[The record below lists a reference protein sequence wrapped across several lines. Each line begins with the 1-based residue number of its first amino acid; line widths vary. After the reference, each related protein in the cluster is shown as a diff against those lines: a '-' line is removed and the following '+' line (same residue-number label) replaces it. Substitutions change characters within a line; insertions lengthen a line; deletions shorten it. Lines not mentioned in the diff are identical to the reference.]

1 MAIKVGMPN
10 LGHTMEEG
18 TVINWLKQPGDPV
31 TRGEPLAEVESD
43 KVVFTIEAPATGLL
57 LQVLVPSDGVAK
69 VGQALGYIG
78 QAGES
83 VSEGEASP
91 PAMAAPSP
99 TVTTGAPESAAAPTN
114 ERPSTQ
120 RTRVSPL
127 ARRLAQEHGLDPE
140 QLTGTGPAGSVTQE
154 DVLAAVAVRTTTAA
168 TPATAPPV
176 AERRPLRAMRRTIAQ
191 RMTQSWQ
198 QAPHVTEMMEVDM
211 AAADAYR
218 NAHGLS
224 YTDLIVAAAARGLG
238 EHPNLNAALVG
249 DTVEIY
255 AAVNIGLAVAVDDGL
270 VIPVLRDAARL
281 SLADIS
287 QQRRALVEKA
297 TAGRLSLD
305 DLAGGTFTITNLGAE
320 GVRYFTPILNPPQA
334 AILGVG
340 SIAPRA
346 VVIAGSLQ
354 ARPTLDLSL
363 TFDHRVVDGL
373 PAARFLARIKALLE
387 APDSLGDTT
396 RQ

>member
-1 MAIKVGMPN
+1 
-10 LGHTMEEG
+10 
-18 TVINWLKQPGDPV
+18 
-31 TRGEPLAEVESD
+31 
-43 KVVFTIEAPATGLL
+43 
-57 LQVLVPSDGVAK
+57 
-69 VGQALGYIG
+69 
-78 QAGES
+78 
-83 VSEGEASP
+83 
-91 PAMAAPSP
+91 
-99 TVTTGAPESAAAPTN
+99 
-114 ERPSTQ
+114 
-120 RTRVSPL
+120 
-127 ARRLAQEHGLDPE
+127 
-140 QLTGTGPAGSVTQE
+140 
-154 DVLAAVAVRTTTAA
+154 
-168 TPATAPPV
+168 
-176 AERRPLRAMRRTIAQ
+176 MRRTIAQ

-218 NAHGLS
+218 SAHALS
-224 YTDLIVAAAARGLG
+224 YTDLIVAAAARSLG

-255 AAVNIGLAVAVDDGL
+255 AVVNIGLAVAVDDGL
-270 VIPVLRDAARL
+270 VTPVLRDAAHL
-281 SLADIS
+281 TLADIS

-297 TAGRLSLD
+297 TAGQLSLD
-305 DLAGGTFTITNLGAE
+305 DLAGGTFTITNLGTE

-387 APDSLGDTT
+387 SPDSLGETT
-396 RQ
+396 RP

>member
-43 KVVFTIEAPATGLL
+43 KVVFTIEAPASGLL

-83 VSEGEASP
+83 VSEGEAPP
-91 PAMAAPSP
+91 PALPAPSP
-99 TVTTGAPESAAAPTN
+99 TVTAGPTESAAAPTS
-114 ERPSTQ
+114 ERTSTH
-120 RTRVSPL
+120 RARVSPL
-127 ARRLAQEHGLDPE
+127 ARRLAQEHGVDPE

-218 NAHGLS
+218 SAHGLS
-224 YTDLIVAAAARGLG
+224 YTDLIVAAAARSLG

-255 AAVNIGLAVAVDDGL
+255 AVVNIGLAVAVDDGL

-281 SLADIS
+281 TLADIS

-346 VVIAGSLQ
+346 VVIAGNLQ

-373 PAARFLARIKALLE
+373 PAARFLARIKVLLE
-387 APDSLGDTT
+387 SPDSLGETT
-396 RQ
+396 RP

>member
-18 TVINWLKQPGDPV
+18 TVVNWLKQPGEAV

-57 LQVLVPSDGVAK
+57 LRVLVAAEGVAK

-78 QAGES
+78 AAGER
-83 VSEGEASP
+83 VPEAETTPTPTATSAVAVAVQP
-91 PAMAAPSP
+91 PTPTAPP
-99 TVTTGAPESAAAPTN
+99 IGRLSA
-114 ERPSTQ
+114 ERA
-120 RTRVSPL
+120 RISPL

-140 QLTGTGPAGSVTQE
+140 QLTGTGPRGSVTQE
-154 DVLAAVAVRTTTAA
+154 DVLAAVAAATAA
-168 TPATAPPV
+168 PALPI

-211 AAADAYR
+211 AAADQYR
-218 NAHGLS
+218 AAQGLA
-224 YTDLIVAAAARGLG
+224 YTDLIVAAAARALV
-238 EHPNLNAALVG
+238 EHPHLNAALV
-249 DTVEIY
+249 DDAVEIY
-255 AAVNIGLAVAVDDGL
+255 AVVNIGLAVALEDGL
-270 VIPVLRDAARL
+270 VTPVLRDAAHH
-281 SLADIS
+281 SLAEIN
-287 QQRRALVEKA
+287 QLRRALVEKA
-297 TAGRLSLD
+297 TKGQLGLD

-346 VVIAGSLQ
+346 VVIAGGLQ

-387 APDSLGDTT
+387 APGLLGG
-396 RQ
+396 